1 MNKLISTTLEI
12 KDSLSLLLPFLVLT
26 AVLEFTGIA
35 MIYPLINIMID
46 SNYED
51 QFIIYIRIAIEY
63 IGLNYSANSS
73 VVIIIAI
80 FLFKFANKVIY
91 RWIAINAVMNWLKN
105 IRSKIYKNLF
115 SSKFTEFNEKSNFL
129 LNGLTKQSEE
139 ASGAIYQSI
148 DIWASTITIF
158 SAVVLANVI
167 SWKMF
172 IILSII
178 LLLLSLLFKKT
189 LKYAYKYG
197 ADLTYSNK
205 LFFGIS
211 AQAVNNYRYL
221 KSTSTYDRFMEDF
234 NPIIERIKNVQ
245 IKSSILNT
253 VTSSLSE
260 PLTVILISLILLF
273 GSLFEY
279 SKSTLLI
286 EVIIIYRI
294 FSVSFPLVA
303 SLQSFYKSTASLDYV
318 HSISN
323 SLSSKEFQKSDLATL
338 SKINSVELSNISFSY
353 DGENDVVKKINI
365 NISENGLYSING
377 SSGAGKST
385 LLNLI
390 TGLLKSKEG
399 VIKINGVNIE
409 SIDLKQYRSKIGF
422 LSQSPVIFNFSIRDN
437 LLLSSNSI
445 QSDDILIKYLRDF
458 QLESIFPNNKID
470 LSYVI
475 NELSTNISGGQKQR
489 LALIREIIGNPS
501 LLILD
506 EPTSSL
512 DQTTKEIINMNIK
525 RLSKNCIVIAVT
537 HDDDLYMLADLSF
550 SVNTI

>member
-12 KDSLSLLLPFLVLT
+12 KDSLFLLLPFLVLT

-46 SNYED
+46 PNYED

-63 IGLNYSANSS
+63 IGLNYSANSA

-115 SSKFTEFNEKSNFL
+115 SSKFTEFNEKSDFL

-172 IILSII
+172 IALAIII
-178 LLLLSLLFKKT
+178 LILSLLFKKT
-189 LKYAYKYG
+189 LKYAYQYG
-197 ADLTYSNK
+197 DDLANSNK

-221 KSTSTYDRFMEDF
+221 KSTSTYDRFMDGF
-234 NPIIERIKNVQ
+234 NPITERIKNVQ
-245 IKSSILNT
+245 IKFSVLNT

-260 PLTVILISLILLF
+260 PLTVILICLLLLF

-279 SKSTLLI
+279 SQSTLLI

-294 FSVSFPLVA
+294 FSVSFPLVS
-303 SLQSFYKSTASLDYV
+303 SLQSFFKATASLDYV

-323 SLSSKEFQKSDLATL
+323 NLRSKESQKSDLATL
-338 SKINSVELSNISFSY
+338 SKVNSVELSDISFSY
-353 DGENDVVKKINI
+353 DGENDVVKNINI
-365 NISENGLYSING
+365 NISNNGLYSLNG

-385 LLNLI
+385 ILNLI
-390 TGLLKSKEG
+390 TGLLKSKG
-399 VIKINGVNIE
+399 GLIKINGKNIE

-437 LLLSSNSI
+437 LLLNSNLSH
-445 QSDDILIKYLRDF
+445 SDDELIKYLRDF

-525 RLSKNCIVIAVT
+525 RLSKNCIIIAVT
-537 HDDDLYMLADLSF
+537 HDDDLYTLADFSF
-550 SVNTI
+550 SINTI